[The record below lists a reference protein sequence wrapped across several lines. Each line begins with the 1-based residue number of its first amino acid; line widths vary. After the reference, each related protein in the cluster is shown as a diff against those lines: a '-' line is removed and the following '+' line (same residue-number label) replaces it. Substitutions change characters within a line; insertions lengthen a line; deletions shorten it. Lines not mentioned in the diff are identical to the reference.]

1 MSTLPTLPPD
11 GMARLIAIMATLRDP
26 VAGCPWDVKQDFAS
40 IAPYTLEEAH
50 EVAEA
55 IARRDWKGLC
65 EELGDL
71 LLQVVFH
78 ARMAEEAGHFGF
90 EDVVAGICDKMWRRH
105 PHVFGDERGLK
116 ISAEEQT
123 RRWAEQK
130 AAERAAAGA
139 RSLID
144 TVKNGQPPLAR
155 AVALQQAA
163 ARIGFDWPDIEAV
176 YAKLAEEVGELQVAQ
191 ATDAGPDKL
200 ADELGDVL
208 FVVANLARHLGVDP
222 AHALT
227 LTNAKFE
234 RRFRRMEALAA
245 TEGQSLEGLDLAAQ
259 DGYWDRA
266 KAEDHA
272 GEL

>member
-1 MSTLPTLPPD
+1 MSSLPTLPPE
-11 GMARLIAIMATLRDP
+11 GIHRLLAIMATLRDP
-26 VAGCPWDVKQDFAS
+26 IAGCPWDVKQDFDS

-90 EDVVAGICDKMWRRH
+90 DDVVAGICDKMVRRH
-105 PHVFGDERGLK
+105 PHVFGDESGLK

-130 AAERAAAGA
+130 VAERAAAGA
-139 RSLID
+139 QSLID

-155 AVALQQAA
+155 AVALQQTA
-163 ARIGFDWPDIEAV
+163 ARIGFDWPDISPV
-176 YAKLAEEVGELQVAQ
+176 YAKLAEEVGELQAAQ
-191 ATDAGPDKL
+191 AAGAGKDKL

-208 FVVANLARHLGVDP
+208 FVAANLARHLGVDP
-222 AHALT
+222 AQALT
-227 LTNAKFE
+227 MTNAKFE
-234 RRFRRMEALAA
+234 RRFRRMEVLAA
-245 TEGQSLEGLDLAAQ
+245 AEGRALEGLDLAAQ
-259 DGYWDRA
+259 DRYWDRA

-272 GEL
+272 GQL

>member
-1 MSTLPTLPPD
+1 MSTTPTLPPE
-11 GMARLIAIMATLRDP
+11 GIARLLAIMATLRDP
-26 VAGCPWDVKQDFAS
+26 VAGCPWDVKQDFDS

-90 EDVVAGICDKMWRRH
+90 DEVVAGISDKMVRRH
-105 PHVFGDERGLK
+105 PHVFGDETGLK

-139 RSLID
+139 QSLID

-155 AVALQQAA
+155 AVALQQTA
-163 ARIGFDWPDIEAV
+163 ARIGFDWPDTEPV
-176 YAKLAEEVGELQVAQ
+176 YAKLAEEVDELRAAQ
-191 ATDAGPDKL
+191 AEGADPHKL

-208 FVVANLARHLGVDP
+208 FVVANLARHLGIDP
-222 AHALT
+222 AQALT
-227 LTNAKFE
+227 MTNAKFE

-245 TEGQSLEGLDLAAQ
+245 AEGVTLEGLDLASQ
-259 DGYWDRA
+259 DHYWDRA

-272 GEL
+272 GQL

>member
-1 MSTLPTLPPD
+1 MAMTPTLPPD
-11 GMARLIAIMATLRDP
+11 GVQRLLAIMATLRDP

-40 IAPYTLEEAH
+40 VAPYTVEEAH

-55 IARRDWKGLC
+55 IARRDWPGLC

-78 ARMAEEAGHFGF
+78 AQMATEAGHFGF
-90 EDVVAGICDKMWRRH
+90 DDVVAAICDKMVRRH
-105 PHVFGDERGLK
+105 PHVFGDELGVR

-123 RRWAEQK
+123 RRWAELK

-139 RSLID
+139 QSLID

-163 ARIGFDWPDIEAV
+163 ARIGFDWPSIEPV
-176 YAKLAEEVGELQVAQ
+176 YAKLAEEVDELRAAQ
-191 ATDAGPDKL
+191 ADGAGKEKL

-208 FVVANLARHLGVDP
+208 FVAANLARHLGVDP
-222 AHALT
+222 AQALAM
-227 LTNAKFE
+227 TNAKFE
-234 RRFRRMEALAA
+234 RRFRRMETLAA
-245 TEGQSLEGLDLAAQ
+245 AEGVALDGLDLTGQ
-259 DGYWDRA
+259 DRYWDHA

-272 GEL
+272 GKL

>member
-1 MSTLPTLPPD
+1 MSTTPTLPPE
-11 GMARLIAIMATLRDP
+11 GIARLLAIMATLRDP
-26 VAGCPWDVKQDFAS
+26 VAGCSWDVKQDFDS

-90 EDVVAGICDKMWRRH
+90 DEVVAGICDKMVRRH
-105 PHVFGDERGLK
+105 PHVFGDEQGLR

-163 ARIGFDWPDIEAV
+163 ARIGFDWPGIGPV
-176 YAKLAEEVGELQVAQ
+176 YTKLAEEVGELQAAQ
-191 ATDAGPDKL
+191 AAGADPHKL

-222 AHALT
+222 AQALT
-227 LTNAKFE
+227 MTNAKFE
-234 RRFRRMEALAA
+234 RRFRRMETLAA
-245 TEGQSLEGLDLAAQ
+245 AEGLTLEGLDLQAQ
-259 DGYWDRA
+259 DRYWDRA

-272 GEL
+272 GQL

>member
-1 MSTLPTLPPD
+1 MATIPTLPPE
-11 GMARLIAIMATLRDP
+11 GIPRLLAIMATLRDP
-26 VAGCPWDVKQDFAS
+26 LAGCPWDVQQDFDS

-90 EDVVAGICDKMWRRH
+90 HDVVAGICDKMVRRH
-105 PHVFGDERGLK
+105 PHVFGDETGLK

-139 RSLID
+139 QSLID
-144 TVKNGQPPLAR
+144 TVRNGQPPLAR

-163 ARIGFDWPDIEAV
+163 ARIGFDWPGVAPV
-176 YAKLAEEVGELQVAQ
+176 YAKLGEEVGELQAAQ
-191 ATDAGPDKL
+191 AAGADSHKL

-222 AHALT
+222 AQALT
-227 LTNAKFE
+227 MTNAKFE
-234 RRFRRMEALAA
+234 RRFRRMETLAA
-245 TEGQSLEGLDLAAQ
+245 AAGESLEGLDLAAQ
-259 DGYWDRA
+259 DRYWDRA

-272 GEL
+272 GQL